1 MFNEFKAH
9 GNNKDE
15 NFSEIKI
22 LASIFRKKWTME
34 INTTNC

>member
-15 NFSEIKI
+15 NFSKIKI
-22 LASIFRKKWTME
+22 FASIFRKK
-34 INTTNC
+34 